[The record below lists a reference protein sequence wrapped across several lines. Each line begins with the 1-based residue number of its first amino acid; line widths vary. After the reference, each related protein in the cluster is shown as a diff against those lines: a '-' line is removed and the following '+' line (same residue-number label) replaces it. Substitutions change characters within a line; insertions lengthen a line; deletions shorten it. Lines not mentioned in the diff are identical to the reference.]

1 MSADFIPHGGLIR
14 ADDLE
19 QGVPLKPSE
28 ITQFIRTIDAE
39 VFEKKHAAAENTF
52 QPKSLFDL
60 AKAASEREVAQVLD
74 SEILP
79 EPEPQI
85 AQEPQDRSEKPGPS
99 EANTTPPLEATTE
112 PQDDAELEPK
122 EELTADLPSPAS
134 TEVTAPEPESPED
147 KATAAAVEEAYQRG
161 FQDGQT
167 SAETEVEQ
175 MMTHA
180 LGLLNQTTQS
190 FAAQVD
196 GAIDEL
202 ATSIEASVLS
212 LASSR
217 AGLAI
222 DACPEA
228 FIQRIKTLADRIHT
242 SATQPIVRL
251 NPLDLFV
258 LKPILEQSKDLLNLR
273 LVSDANLQRGDIDL
287 SLEGIRLTDVLP
299 HVYRPTQEITYTPL
313 TLADDAIVQQTP
325 PEDIADAEDAQP
337 SGDPVL

>member
-1 MSADFIPHGGLIR
+1 
-14 ADDLE
+14 
-19 QGVPLKPSE
+19 
-28 ITQFIRTIDAE
+28 
-39 VFEKKHAAAENTF
+39 
-52 QPKSLFDL
+52 
-60 AKAASEREVAQVLD
+60 
-74 SEILP
+74 
-79 EPEPQI
+79 
-85 AQEPQDRSEKPGPS
+85 
-99 EANTTPPLEATTE
+99 
-112 PQDDAELEPK
+112 
-122 EELTADLPSPAS
+122 
-134 TEVTAPEPESPED
+134 
-147 KATAAAVEEAYQRG
+147 
-161 FQDGQT
+161 
-167 SAETEVEQ
+167 
-175 MMTHA
+175 
-180 LGLLNQTTQS
+180 LNQTTQS

-228 FIQRIKTLADRIHT
+228 FIQRIKTLANRIHT

>member
-39 VFEKKHAAAENTF
+39 VFEKKHATAENTF

-99 EANTTPPLEATTE
+99 EANTTPTLEATTE

-122 EELTADLPSPAS
+122 EELTADLPTPAS

>member
-1 MSADFIPHGGLIR
+1 LIR

-74 SEILP
+74 SKILP
-79 EPEPQI
+79 EPEPQT
-85 AQEPQDRSEKPGPS
+85 AQEPQDRPERPGPS
-99 EANTTPPLEATTE
+99 EADTTPPLEATTE
-112 PQDDAELEPK
+112 PQDNAELETK
-122 EELTADLPSPAS
+122 EELTADLPS
-134 TEVTAPEPESPED
+134 TEVAAPEPESPED
-147 KATAAAVEEAYQRG
+147 KATAAAIEEAYQRG
-161 FQDGQT
+161 FQNGQT

-180 LGLLNQTTQS
+180 LDLLNQTTQS

-242 SATQPIVRL
+242 SATQPILRL

-258 LKPILEQSKDLLNLR
+258 LKPIFEQSKDLLNLR

-299 HVYRPTQEITYTPL
+299 HVYRPTHEVTYTPL

-325 PEDIADAEDAQP
+325 LEDIADAEDAQP

>member
-60 AKAASEREVAQVLD
+60 AKASSEREVAQVLD

-79 EPEPQI
+79 EPEPQT
-85 AQEPQDRSEKPGPS
+85 AQEPQDRPEKPGPS
-99 EANTTPPLEATTE
+99 EADTTPPLEATTKL
-112 PQDDAELEPK
+112 QDDAELEPK
-122 EELTADLPSPAS
+122 EELAADLPSPAS

-325 PEDIADAEDAQP
+325 PEDIAYAEDAQP

>member
-39 VFEKKHAAAENTF
+39 VFEKKHATAENTF

-60 AKAASEREVAQVLD
+60 AKAASEREVAQVLET
-74 SEILP
+74 EILP
-79 EPEPQI
+79 EPEPQT
-85 AQEPQDRSEKPGPS
+85 AQEPQDRPEKPGPS
-99 EANTTPPLEATTE
+99 EADTTPPLEATTE
-112 PQDDAELEPK
+112 PQDDTELEPK
-122 EELTADLPSPAS
+122 EDLTADLPLPAS
-134 TEVTAPEPESPED
+134 PEVAAPEPESPED

-202 ATSIEASVLS
+202 AASIEASVLS

-337 SGDPVL
+337 SGDPAL

>member
-60 AKAASEREVAQVLD
+60 AKAASERAVAQVLET
-74 SEILP
+74 EILP
-79 EPEPQI
+79 EPEPQT
-85 AQEPQDRSEKPGPS
+85 AQEPQDRPENPGPS
-99 EANTTPPLEATTE
+99 EADTTPPLEATTE
-112 PQDDAELEPK
+112 PQDNAELETK
-122 EELTADLPSPAS
+122 EEFTADLPS
-134 TEVTAPEPESPED
+134 TEVAAPEPESPED

-337 SGDPVL
+337 SGDPAL

>member
-1 MSADFIPHGGLIR
+1 M
-14 ADDLE
+14 
-19 QGVPLKPSE
+19 
-28 ITQFIRTIDAE
+28 
-39 VFEKKHAAAENTF
+39 
-52 QPKSLFDL
+52 
-60 AKAASEREVAQVLD
+60 
-74 SEILP
+74 
-79 EPEPQI
+79 
-85 AQEPQDRSEKPGPS
+85 
-99 EANTTPPLEATTE
+99 
-112 PQDDAELEPK
+112 
-122 EELTADLPSPAS
+122 
-134 TEVTAPEPESPED
+134 TAPEPESPED

-202 ATSIEASVLS
+202 AASIEASVLS

-287 SLEGIRLTDVLP
+287 SLEGISLTDVLP

-337 SGDPVL
+337 SGDPAL

>member
-99 EANTTPPLEATTE
+99 EADTTPPLEATTE

-122 EELTADLPSPAS
+122 EELTADLPTPAS

>member
-112 PQDDAELEPK
+112 PQDDTELETK
-122 EELTADLPSPAS
+122 EDLTADLPSPAS
-134 TEVTAPEPESPED
+134 PEVTAPEPENPED

-202 ATSIEASVLS
+202 AASIEASVLS

-313 TLADDAIVQQTP
+313 TLADDAIVQQKP

>member
-1 MSADFIPHGGLIR
+1 
-14 ADDLE
+14 
-19 QGVPLKPSE
+19 
-28 ITQFIRTIDAE
+28 
-39 VFEKKHAAAENTF
+39 
-52 QPKSLFDL
+52 
-60 AKAASEREVAQVLD
+60 
-74 SEILP
+74 
-79 EPEPQI
+79 
-85 AQEPQDRSEKPGPS
+85 
-99 EANTTPPLEATTE
+99 
-112 PQDDAELEPK
+112 
-122 EELTADLPSPAS
+122 
-134 TEVTAPEPESPED
+134 VTAPEPESPED

-180 LGLLNQTTQS
+180 LGLLNETTQS

-228 FIQRIKTLADRIHT
+228 FTQRIKTLADRIHT

-273 LVSDANLQRGDIDL
+273 LVSDANLRRGDIDL

>member
-99 EANTTPPLEATTE
+99 EANTTPTLEATTE

-122 EELTADLPSPAS
+122 EELTADLPTPAS

-202 ATSIEASVLS
+202 AASIEASVLS

-337 SGDPVL
+337 SGDPAL

>member
-112 PQDDAELEPK
+112 PEDDAELEPK
-122 EELTADLPSPAS
+122 EELTADLPTPAS

-337 SGDPVL
+337 SGDPAL

>member
-39 VFEKKHAAAENTF
+39 VFEKKYAAAENTF

-79 EPEPQI
+79 EPEPQT
-85 AQEPQDRSEKPGPS
+85 AQEPQDRPENPGPS
-99 EANTTPPLEATTE
+99 EADTTPPLEATTE

-122 EELTADLPSPAS
+122 EDLTADLPSPES
-134 TEVTAPEPESPED
+134 PEVTAPEPESPED
-147 KATAAAVEEAYQRG
+147 KATAAAVAEAYQRG

-228 FIQRIKTLADRIHT
+228 FIQRIKTLANRIHT

-325 PEDIADAEDAQP
+325 PEDIADAEDTQP

>member
-60 AKAASEREVAQVLD
+60 AKAASEREVAQVLET
-74 SEILP
+74 EILP
-79 EPEPQI
+79 EPEPEPQT
-85 AQEPQDRSEKPGPS
+85 AQEPQDRPENPGPS
-99 EANTTPPLEATTE
+99 EADTTPPLEATTE
-112 PQDDAELEPK
+112 PQDDAELETK
-122 EELTADLPSPAS
+122 EDLTADLPSPES
-134 TEVTAPEPESPED
+134 PEPESPED

-299 HVYRPTQEITYTPL
+299 HVYRPTQDVTYTPL

>member
-60 AKAASEREVAQVLD
+60 AKAASEREVAQVLET
-74 SEILP
+74 EILP
-79 EPEPQI
+79 EPEPQT
-85 AQEPQDRSEKPGPS
+85 AQEPQDRPENPGPS
-99 EANTTPPLEATTE
+99 EADTTPPLEATTE
-112 PQDDAELEPK
+112 PQDDAELETK
-122 EELTADLPSPAS
+122 EDLTADLPSPAS
-134 TEVTAPEPESPED
+134 PEVTAPEPESPED

-228 FIQRIKTLADRIHT
+228 FIQRIKTLANRIHT

-258 LKPILEQSKDLLNLR
+258 LKPILEQSNDLLNLR
-273 LVSDANLQRGDIDL
+273 LVSDANLQRGYIDL

>member
-112 PQDDAELEPK
+112 PQDDAEFEPK
-122 EELTADLPSPAS
+122 
-134 TEVTAPEPESPED
+134 
-147 KATAAAVEEAYQRG
+147 
-161 FQDGQT
+161 
-167 SAETEVEQ
+167 
-175 MMTHA
+175 
-180 LGLLNQTTQS
+180 
-190 FAAQVD
+190 
-196 GAIDEL
+196 
-202 ATSIEASVLS
+202 
-212 LASSR
+212 
-217 AGLAI
+217 
-222 DACPEA
+222 
-228 FIQRIKTLADRIHT
+228 
-242 SATQPIVRL
+242 
-251 NPLDLFV
+251 
-258 LKPILEQSKDLLNLR
+258 
-273 LVSDANLQRGDIDL
+273 
-287 SLEGIRLTDVLP
+287 
-299 HVYRPTQEITYTPL
+299 
-313 TLADDAIVQQTP
+313 
-325 PEDIADAEDAQP
+325 
-337 SGDPVL
+337 

>member
-1 MSADFIPHGGLIR
+1 M
-14 ADDLE
+14 E
-19 QGVPLKPSE
+19 
-28 ITQFIRTIDAE
+28 T
-39 VFEKKHAAAENTF
+39 
-52 QPKSLFDL
+52 
-60 AKAASEREVAQVLD
+60 
-74 SEILP
+74 EILP
-79 EPEPQI
+79 EPEPQT
-85 AQEPQDRSEKPGPS
+85 AQEPQDRPENPGPS
-99 EANTTPPLEATTE
+99 EADTTPPLKATTE
-112 PQDDAELEPK
+112 PQDDAELETK

-134 TEVTAPEPESPED
+134 PEVTAPEPESPED

-202 ATSIEASVLS
+202 AASIEASVLS

-325 PEDIADAEDAQP
+325 PEDIAYAEDAQP

>member
-1 MSADFIPHGGLIR
+1 
-14 ADDLE
+14 
-19 QGVPLKPSE
+19 
-28 ITQFIRTIDAE
+28 
-39 VFEKKHAAAENTF
+39 
-52 QPKSLFDL
+52 
-60 AKAASEREVAQVLD
+60 
-74 SEILP
+74 
-79 EPEPQI
+79 
-85 AQEPQDRSEKPGPS
+85 
-99 EANTTPPLEATTE
+99 
-112 PQDDAELEPK
+112 
-122 EELTADLPSPAS
+122 
-134 TEVTAPEPESPED
+134 VTAPEPESPED

-287 SLEGIRLTDVLP
+287 SLEGIRLTDAVAPCLSASP
-299 HVYRPTQEITYTPL
+299 RNYLH
-313 TLADDAIVQQTP
+313 AFD
-325 PEDIADAEDAQP
+325 P
-337 SGDPVL
+337 SC

>member
-52 QPKSLFDL
+52 QTKSLFDL

-79 EPEPQI
+79 EPEPQT
-85 AQEPQDRSEKPGPS
+85 AQEPQDRPEKLGPS
-99 EANTTPPLEATTE
+99 EADITPPLEATTE
-112 PQDDAELEPK
+112 PPDDAELEPK
-122 EELTADLPSPAS
+122 EEVTADLPLPAS

-299 HVYRPTQEITYTPL
+299 HVYRPTQDVTYTPL

>member
-79 EPEPQI
+79 EPETQT
-85 AQEPQDRSEKPGPS
+85 AQEPQDRPEKLGPS
-99 EANTTPPLEATTE
+99 EADITPPLEATTE

-122 EELTADLPSPAS
+122 EELTADLPLPAS

-299 HVYRPTQEITYTPL
+299 HVYRPTQDVTYTPL

>member
-74 SEILP
+74 SKSYPSLSHRLRKSRRTGP
-79 EPEPQI
+79 
-85 AQEPQDRSEKPGPS
+85 KNPGPS
-99 EANTTPPLEATTE
+99 EADTTPPLEATTE

>member
-79 EPEPQI
+79 EPEPQT
-85 AQEPQDRSEKPGPS
+85 AQEPQDRPEKLGPS
-99 EANTTPPLEATTE
+99 EADITPPLEATTE

-122 EELTADLPSPAS
+122 EELTADLPLPAS

-222 DACPEA
+222 DTCPEA

-299 HVYRPTQEITYTPL
+299 HVYRPTQDVTYTPL